1 MEHRFTGPPF
11 TIGIEEELMIVDRD
25 TLDLASSIEGLL
37 EVLDSVEKDGEVKP
51 ELMESVCEIATEPC
65 RSTREAGDQLR
76 ALRRRVQQVAD
87 QRGLAIG
94 SAGTH
99 PFALWED
106 QRIVSRPRYRELIAG
121 LQFVA
126 RQEIIFGI
134 HVHVGLDD
142 PDKAIHVTNGMRVHI
157 PILLALSV
165 NSPFWRGQQTGL
177 QSTRTPIF
185 RAFPRVGIPP
195 RYEDF
200 EDWSRRIDFMETSKV
215 VPDYTYLW
223 YDVRPHPNFG
233 TVEIRV
239 MDSQTRVEH
248 TLAIAALIQAM
259 VKELAEH
266 YDAGK
271 SLSRYPY
278 EMLDENKWLA
288 ARHGLEGELVDL
300 PATDRVAA
308 HGAGPAADGP
318 AAPAR
323 RGARLRRRL
332 RLPRGHP
339 RQRHGRG
346 PAGARLR
353 GQPRSSGSG
362 ARDRRGQRARGRRDP
377 RRLTHP
383 AGYSESYVSQPDL
396 FVVCRNCGSEVSP
409 YVTECPYCGQ
419 RVRKRAPKLDRS
431 GGEPQPK
438 KRRRRRPTLPRLR
451 AEEIAGIAPDRRPY
465 ATFALILAGVASM
478 LLFRAVERTAPSTSA
493 TSMCRSSRS
502 RGASSRRRSCSPTRS
517 ATRSWHWSRWAS
529 SGPCS
534 SAASARCR

>member
-1 MEHRFTGPPF
+1 
-11 TIGIEEELMIVDRD
+11 MIVDRE
-25 TLDLASSIEGLL
+25 TADLASSIEGLL
-37 EVLDSVEKDGEVKP
+37 EGIEGLEAAGEVKP

-65 RSTREAGDQLR
+65 RSTREVGEQLR
-76 ALRRRVQQVAD
+76 ALRRMVNGVATE
-87 QRGLAIG
+87 RGLAIG

-142 PDKAIHVTNGMRVHI
+142 PDKAIHVTNGMRVHV

-185 RAFPRVGIPP
+185 RAFPRVGLPP
-195 RYEDF
+195 RYDDF
-200 EDWSRRIDFMETSKV
+200 DDWSRRIEFMTTSKV
-215 VPDYTYLW
+215 IPDYTYIW
-223 YDVRPHPNFG
+223 HDVRPHPNFG
-233 TVEIRV
+233 TIEVRV

-266 YDAGK
+266 YEAGK

-308 HGAGPAADGP
+308 AELT
-318 AAPAR
+318 R
-323 RGARLRRRL
+323 RLMERLR
-332 RLPRGHP
+332 PH
-339 RQRHGRG
+339 
-346 PAGARLR
+346 
-353 GQPRSSGSG
+353 
-362 ARDRRGQRARGRRDP
+362 
-377 RRLTHP
+377 
-383 AGYSESYVSQPDL
+383 
-396 FVVCRNCGSEVSP
+396 
-409 YVTECPYCGQ
+409 
-419 RVRKRAPKLDRS
+419 
-431 GGEPQPK
+431 
-438 KRRRRRPTLPRLR
+438 
-451 AEEIAGIAPDRRPY
+451 AEELGSVEEFDGLQDILENGTGAARQALVYEANHDLQEVVREIVDASVPEAAEAP
-465 ATFALILAGVASM
+465 GN
-478 LLFRAVERTAPSTSA
+478 
-493 TSMCRSSRS
+493 
-502 RGASSRRRSCSPTRS
+502 
-517 ATRSWHWSRWAS
+517 
-529 SGPCS
+529 
-534 SAASARCR
+534 